1 MCYAQQILPQLW
13 LLLTNLF
20 HAVHTEK
27 QQGEFYLL
35 TSVGVIEKASRQ
47 VEGNTVDI
55 ILV

>member
-1 MCYAQQILPQLW
+1 MCYAQQILPQLR
-13 LLLTNLF
+13 LLLTNFF
-20 HAVHTEK
+20 HAVHAEK
-27 QQGEFYLL
+27 QQGEFNML